1 MKTIIKRALISVSDK
16 TNLEVIA
23 KTLIKRNIEII
34 ASGGTKVFLES
45 HNIKC
50 TPVESI
56 SGNPEAFNGRLK
68 TLSFNI
74 ASSLLFRRESISDKD
89 EAEKLNITPIDLL
102 ICNLYPFQ
110 EVAKNNADLED
121 LIENIDIGGHTL
133 IRAAAK
139 NYKHVLTISSPE
151 QYASVINELEIN
163 SGYFTKDFSA
173 KYALQAFN
181 HIAHYDNAISRQLD
195 KELGNKNVPHLP
207 MPVLIPKELRYG
219 ENPHQRAWI
228 YSTDVSDS
236 LSNTTPLQGKPLSY
250 NNLLDSDAALQCS
263 RDLYQDSNQS
273 VVIIKHTNPCGT
285 ATGVDQLKTLK
296 SAWAGDPISSFG
308 SIICF
313 SSPLEENAALW
324 LSEFFIEV
332 IIAPSFSS
340 EALKIFSN
348 KKNLRVLKIDC
359 KKYNNSFETK
369 SINGG
374 VLVQSTDNINDSDFK
389 YMTTTTQNKV
399 DLSLIKF
406 GTTLTKHL
414 KSNAIS
420 LVRKTKNGYQLIGAG
435 MGNPNRL
442 ISTQQAISKARE
454 NKVEDFSELILI
466 SDAFFPFEDNVE
478 IAHNAGIKTIVQ
490 PGGSLNDEKIIS
502 VCNKRNISMIFT
514 GKRHFK
520 H

>member
-173 KYALQAFN
+173 KY
-181 HIAHYDNAISRQLD
+181 
-195 KELGNKNVPHLP
+195 
-207 MPVLIPKELRYG
+207 
-219 ENPHQRAWI
+219 
-228 YSTDVSDS
+228 
-236 LSNTTPLQGKPLSY
+236 
-250 NNLLDSDAALQCS
+250 
-263 RDLYQDSNQS
+263 
-273 VVIIKHTNPCGT
+273 
-285 ATGVDQLKTLK
+285 
-296 SAWAGDPISSFG
+296 
-308 SIICF
+308 
-313 SSPLEENAALW
+313 
-324 LSEFFIEV
+324 
-332 IIAPSFSS
+332 
-340 EALKIFSN
+340 
-348 KKNLRVLKIDC
+348 
-359 KKYNNSFETK
+359 
-369 SINGG
+369 
-374 VLVQSTDNINDSDFK
+374 
-389 YMTTTTQNKV
+389 
-399 DLSLIKF
+399 
-406 GTTLTKHL
+406 
-414 KSNAIS
+414 
-420 LVRKTKNGYQLIGAG
+420 
-435 MGNPNRL
+435 
-442 ISTQQAISKARE
+442 
-454 NKVEDFSELILI
+454 
-466 SDAFFPFEDNVE
+466 
-478 IAHNAGIKTIVQ
+478 
-490 PGGSLNDEKIIS
+490 
-502 VCNKRNISMIFT
+502 
-514 GKRHFK
+514 
-520 H
+520 